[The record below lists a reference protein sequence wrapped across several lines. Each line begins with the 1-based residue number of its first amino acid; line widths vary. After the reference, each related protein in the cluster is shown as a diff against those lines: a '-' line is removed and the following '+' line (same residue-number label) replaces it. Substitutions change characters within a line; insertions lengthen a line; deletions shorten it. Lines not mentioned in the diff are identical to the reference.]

1 MWVPAAQTKQ
11 ILADFFDVARKIMR
25 MNIPPEALLNQL
37 SVAAEGLLYPSE
49 TDAPLIPFA
58 WETMRDFS
66 IDKLLIA
73 TRHDRNTPVDGMEA
87 NDFFEPVTRREE
99 WFDDSEIATAKRF
112 EHLYDT
118 LDDLLEEISVYRVGL
133 VNINVYVIGRAAAG
147 YFAGISTKVVET

>member
-1 MWVPAAQTKQ
+1 
-11 ILADFFDVARKIMR
+11 
-25 MNIPPEALLNQL
+25 
-37 SVAAEGLLYPSE
+37 
-49 TDAPLIPFA
+49 
-58 WETMRDFS
+58 
-66 IDKLLIA
+66 
-73 TRHDRNTPVDGMEA
+73 MEA